1 MLPKGIF
8 YATCCLH
15 RMKDG
20 KVVESGNR
28 YKLLNFNNEI
38 YSLLVQN
45 VEMGDTGRY
54 TCWAHNKYGEAMTEA
69 YLNVIGG

>member
-1 MLPKGIF
+1 MQYFENVLSV
-8 YATCCLH
+8 H

-20 KVVESGNR
+20 KVVESGKR